1 MNVELR
7 GPMRRSSKRLGQVL
21 ESYEQAAFF
30 REPRVGLVSSA
41 PRVVASTLEEVAGD
55 ELDPA
60 VHEAYRAGVTEQAT
74 FYLEELRAGERVMMR
89 FEYHTLSPIDGGPRD
104 IDVLD
109 LLRELCR
116 KAGFSFESEP
126 VDDIG
131 VHLTPA
137 RGAPTSP
144 LHVVSRR

>member
-1 MNVELR
+1 
-7 GPMRRSSKRLGQVL
+7 MRRSSKRLGQVL
-21 ESYEQAAFF
+21 ESYEQAAFH
-30 REPRVGLVSSA
+30 REPRGGSLLTA
-41 PRVVASTLEEVAGD
+41 PRRVASTLEEIEAS

-60 VHEAYRAGVTEQAT
+60 VSEAYLAGVTEQAT
-74 FYLEELRAGERVMMR
+74 AYLEELRSGERVLMR
-89 FEYHTLSPIDGGPRD
+89 FEYHSLSPIDGGPRD

-131 VHLTPA
+131 VHLTPV
-137 RGAPTSP
+137 RGAPVSP
-144 LHVVSRR
+144 LRVVPPRF

>member
-1 MNVELR
+1 
-7 GPMRRSSKRLGQVL
+7 MRRSSKRLGQVL
-21 ESYEQAAFF
+21 ESYEQAAFL
-30 REPRVGLVSSA
+30 REPRAGALLTA
-41 PRVVASTLEEVAGD
+41 PRRVASTLEEIEAS

-60 VHEAYRAGVTEQAT
+60 VSEAYLAGVTEQAT
-74 FYLEELRAGERVMMR
+74 AYLEELRSGERVLMR
-89 FEYHTLSPIDGGPRD
+89 FEYHSLSPIDGGPRD

-131 VHLTPA
+131 VHLTPV
-137 RGAPTSP
+137 RGAPVSP
-144 LHVVSRR
+144 LRVVPPRF

>member
-1 MNVELR
+1 
-7 GPMRRSSKRLGQVL
+7 MRRSSKRLGQVL
-21 ESYEQAAFF
+21 ESYEQAAFH
-30 REPRVGLVSSA
+30 REPRGGSLLTA
-41 PRVVASTLEEVAGD
+41 PRRVASTLEEIEAS

-60 VHEAYRAGVTEQAT
+60 VYEEYLAGVTEQAT
-74 FYLEELRAGERVMMR
+74 AYLGELQAGERVLMR
-89 FEYHTLSPIDGGPRD
+89 FEYHSLSPIDGGPRD

-137 RGAPTSP
+137 RGAPVSP
-144 LHVVSRR
+144 LRVVPPRF